1 MPVYGKHNNVNI
13 HKKRLIFM
21 HFAILIISLALI
33 FDFYNGMN
41 DAANSIATVVSTRVL
56 TPIQAVIWA
65 AFFNFIAAFMF
76 GVSVATTIGKGIVD
90 VNIVDNFVIFS
101 GLIGAII
108 LTATATHFGL
118 PISVSHSIIGGYG
131 GAGLAK
137 AGFDAIIISGY
148 TKVIVFIFLAP
159 ILGFIFA
166 LLFSTATLWIVRY
179 KSPYKV
185 DMYFRK
191 FQLISAA
198 LFSLSHGSNDAQ
210 KTIGIIT
217 VVLFTNGLIGAS
229 FHIPFWVIIMSYSV
243 IALGTLIGGWKV
255 IRTLGMRVTKL
266 TPFGGFSAETS
277 AGLTIIFAT
286 IFGIPVSTTHTI
298 TGSIIGVGTTKRFS
312 AVRWGVA
319 RNILWAWILTIPL
332 SAVFAMAT
340 YYVSLYIYNSF

>member
-1 MPVYGKHNNVNI
+1 
-13 HKKRLIFM
+13 M

-137 AGFDAIIISGY
+137 AGFEAIIISGY
-148 TKVIVFIFLAP
+148 TKVIIFIFLAP
-159 ILGFIFA
+159 ILGFVFA

-229 FHIPFWVIIMSYSV
+229 FHVPFWVILMSYSV

-255 IRTLGMRVTKL
+255 IKTLGMRVTKL

-286 IFGIPVSTTHTI
+286 ILGIPVSTTHTI
-298 TGSIIGVGTTKRFS
+298 TGSIIGVGTTRRFS

-340 YYVSLYIYNSF
+340 YYISVYIYNSF